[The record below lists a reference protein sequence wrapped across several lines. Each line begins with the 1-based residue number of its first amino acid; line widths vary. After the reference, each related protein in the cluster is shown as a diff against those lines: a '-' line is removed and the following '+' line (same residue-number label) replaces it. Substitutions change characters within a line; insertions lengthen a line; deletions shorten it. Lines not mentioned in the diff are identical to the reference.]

1 MGAPGK
7 SEELRQARIED
18 TPAYAYNWSLS
29 PDGKIL
35 ATAKG
40 KGGQVTRDPNIT
52 FLFLENGSK
61 HGVTAHAGAGIG
73 SIDFAADGRSLGA
86 SAYTNTGTW
95 ALLNIDLQRRTRTM
109 LEDTEMAVGWAIPAP
124 DGKHLALW
132 KARGTS
138 NVWMLE
144 RF

>member
-1 MGAPGK
+1 M
-7 SEELRQARIED
+7 
-18 TPAYAYNWSLS
+18 
-29 PDGKIL
+29 
-35 ATAKG
+35 
-40 KGGQVTRDPNIT
+40 
-52 FLFLENGSK
+52 
-61 HGVTAHAGAGIG
+61 VTAHAWAGIG
-73 SIDFAADGRSLGA
+73 SIDFAADGRSLWA

-95 ALLNIDLQRRTRTM
+95 ALLNIDLQGRTRTM
-109 LEDTEMAVGWAIPAP
+109 LEDTKMAVGWAIPAP